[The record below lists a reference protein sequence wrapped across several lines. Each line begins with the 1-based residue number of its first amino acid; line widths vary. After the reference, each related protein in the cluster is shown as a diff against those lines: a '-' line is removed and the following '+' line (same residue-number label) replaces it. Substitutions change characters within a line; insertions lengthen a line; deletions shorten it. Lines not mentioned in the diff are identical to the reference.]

1 MNNLILFLNSFLSY
15 ILLFLVIVVVA
26 GIAMFI
32 GITMRKKS
40 NAKEAEEAARAEE
53 TEAGEAAS
61 AE

>member
-26 GIAMFI
+26 GIALFI

-40 NAKEAEEAARAEE
+40 NAKEAGEAARAEE
-53 TEAGEAAS
+53 TESAKAAP

>member
-26 GIAMFI
+26 GIALFI

-40 NAKEAEEAARAEE
+40 NAKEA
-53 TEAGEAAS
+53 G
-61 AE
+61 

>member
-1 MNNLILFLNSFLSY
+1 MENLILFLNSFLSY
-15 ILLFLVIVVVA
+15 ILLFVIIIVVA

-40 NAKEAEEAARAEE
+40 DAKEAAEKAEATE
-53 TEAGEAAS
+53 TEGAA